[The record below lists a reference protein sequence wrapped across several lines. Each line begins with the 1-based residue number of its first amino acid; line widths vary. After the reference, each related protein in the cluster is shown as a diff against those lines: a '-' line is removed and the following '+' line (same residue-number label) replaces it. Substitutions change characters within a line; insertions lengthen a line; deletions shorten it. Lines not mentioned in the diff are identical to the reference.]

1 MAATAQIEDHVAR
14 PQPQG
19 THDFPLHGSVPPL
32 FQIPGKMPPDVPGAD
47 DMLPTIHTSCSL
59 HAAAPKKDLPCM
71 PSPYILIENEIQF
84 I

>member
-1 MAATAQIEDHVAR
+1 MAATAQIQDNVAR

-19 THDFPLHGSVPPL
+19 THDFPLHGSVPAL
-32 FQIPGKMPPDVPGAD
+32 FQVPGKMPPDVPGMD
-47 DMLPTIHTSCSL
+47 DTMLCSL